1 MGETVENSAVISSR
15 PREYLTEREV
25 EKLID
30 TAGENRWGHRDAT
43 AILVAYRHGLRASEV
58 VSLRWDDIDFAA
70 GKQHWLEDPIWQG
83 VRKSIESIMGSND
96 YLEQYFAT
104 NVVFEPLVG
113 ELFRSGFL
121 MQAAS
126 AQNDFIT
133 PAVVSAAEADYERN
147 LANTVELFHM
157 LGTDPEHGKH
167 NIALFN
173 SWLAKHGDLALNASN
188 HLQPIWSQPR
198 VKVVTFGDALAHAK
212 NRIKGIAAE
221 LGLTV
226 PANLAS

>member
-1 MGETVENSAVISSR
+1 MVN
-15 PREYLTEREV
+15 
-25 EKLID
+25 
-30 TAGENRWGHRDAT
+30 N
-43 AILVAYRHGLRASEV
+43 AILTNSSYKLRFAQDITLYLSEIGLD
-58 VSLRWDDIDFAA
+58 LPGFDIAA
-70 GKQHWLEDPIWQG
+70 GKKHWLEDPIWQG

-157 LGTDPEHGKH
+157 LGEDPTHGAH
-167 NIALFN
+167 NLALFN
-173 SWLAKHGDLALNASN
+173 KWFAKHADQALDATN

-198 VKVVTFGDALAHAK
+198 VKVVTFSDALGHAK

-221 LGLTV
+221 LGLKV

>member
-1 MGETVENSAVISSR
+1 
-15 PREYLTEREV
+15 
-25 EKLID
+25 
-30 TAGENRWGHRDAT
+30 
-43 AILVAYRHGLRASEV
+43 
-58 VSLRWDDIDFAA
+58 
-70 GKQHWLEDPIWQG
+70 
-83 VRKSIESIMGSND
+83 
-96 YLEQYFAT
+96 
-104 NVVFEPLVG
+104 VVFEPLVG

-147 LANTVELFHM
+147 LANTVELFHI
-157 LGTDPEHGKH
+157 LGTDPTYGTQ

-173 SWLAKHGDLALNASN
+173 KWLAKHADLALDAANR
-188 HLQPIWSQPR
+188 LQPIWSQPR
-198 VKVVTFGDALAHAK
+198 VKVASFSDALAHAR

-221 LGLTV
+221 LGLKV

>member
-1 MGETVENSAVISSR
+1 MQAQRYGYTQMVN
-15 PREYLTEREV
+15 
-25 EKLID
+25 
-30 TAGENRWGHRDAT
+30 N
-43 AILVAYRHGLRASEV
+43 AILTNSSYKLRFAQDLTLYLSEIGL
-58 VSLRWDDIDFAA
+58 DIPGFDIAA

-113 ELFRSGFL
+113 ELFRSGFV
-121 MQAAS
+121 MQAAA

-147 LANTVELFHM
+147 LANTVELFHI
-157 LGTDPEHGKH
+157 LGEDPDARRRTISRCSTSGWRNMPTSHLMPPIICSRSGR
-167 NIALFN
+167 
-173 SWLAKHGDLALNASN
+173 SRASR
-188 HLQPIWSQPR
+188 SQRSPTPWR
-198 VKVVTFGDALAHAK
+198 HAK
-212 NRIKGIAAE
+212 NRIKGITSE
-221 LGLTV
+221 LGLKV

>member
-1 MGETVENSAVISSR
+1 
-15 PREYLTEREV
+15 
-25 EKLID
+25 
-30 TAGENRWGHRDAT
+30 
-43 AILVAYRHGLRASEV
+43 
-58 VSLRWDDIDFAA
+58 
-70 GKQHWLEDPIWQG
+70 

-126 AQNDFIT
+126 AQGDFIT

-147 LANTVELFHM
+147 LANTVELFHI
-157 LGTDPEHGKH
+157 LGTDPTFGTQ
-167 NIALFN
+167 NVALFN
-173 SWLAKHGDLALNASN
+173 KWLVKHADLALDAAN

-198 VKVVTFGDALAHAK
+198 VKVATYSDALAHSK

-221 LGLTV
+221 LDLKV

>member
-1 MGETVENSAVISSR
+1 
-15 PREYLTEREV
+15 
-25 EKLID
+25 
-30 TAGENRWGHRDAT
+30 
-43 AILVAYRHGLRASEV
+43 
-58 VSLRWDDIDFAA
+58 
-70 GKQHWLEDPIWQG
+70 
-83 VRKSIESIMGSND
+83 VRKSVESVMGSND

-104 NVVFEPLVG
+104 NVVFEPLIG

-147 LANTVELFHM
+147 LANTVELFHI
-157 LGTDPEHGKH
+157 LGSDPTHGAH
-167 NIALFN
+167 NTALFN
-173 SWLAKHGDLALNASN
+173 KWLAKHADLSLDAAN

-198 VKVVTFGDALAHAK
+198 VKVVTYSDALAHAK
-212 NRIKGIAAE
+212 NRIKGITGE
-221 LGLTV
+221 LGLKV

>member
-1 MGETVENSAVISSR
+1 
-15 PREYLTEREV
+15 
-25 EKLID
+25 
-30 TAGENRWGHRDAT
+30 
-43 AILVAYRHGLRASEV
+43 
-58 VSLRWDDIDFAA
+58 
-70 GKQHWLEDPIWQG
+70 
-83 VRKSIESIMGSND
+83 VRKSVESVMGSND

-147 LANTVELFHM
+147 LANTVELFHI
-157 LGTDPEHGKH
+157 LGTDPAHGAQ
-167 NIALFN
+167 NVALFN
-173 SWLAKHGDLALNASN
+173 KWLAKHAELALDAAN

-198 VKVVTFGDALAHAK
+198 VKVAAFGDALALAK

-226 PANLAS
+226 PAKLSS

>member
-1 MGETVENSAVISSR
+1 
-15 PREYLTEREV
+15 
-25 EKLID
+25 
-30 TAGENRWGHRDAT
+30 
-43 AILVAYRHGLRASEV
+43 
-58 VSLRWDDIDFAA
+58 
-70 GKQHWLEDPIWQG
+70 
-83 VRKSIESIMGSND
+83 VRKSIESVMGAND

-126 AQNDFIT
+126 AQHDFIT

-147 LANTVELFHM
+147 LANTVELFHI
-157 LGTDPEHGKH
+157 LGTDQTYGTP

-173 SWLAKHGDLALNASN
+173 KWLAKHADLALNAAN
-188 HLQPIWSQPR
+188 QLQPIWSQPR
-198 VKVVTFGDALAHAK
+198 VKVATFADALGHAK
-212 NRIKGIAAE
+212 NRIKGIARE
-221 LGLTV
+221 LSLTV